1 LRHLNLKNWKKEIAS
16 KSQRVNLGMNLPMSL
31 LIKNGYVYDPLNE
44 VKGEKMDIAIKNGK
58 IVENVNVRK
67 AKVVDASGMV
77 VMPGGVDIHTHIAG
91 SEVNAGRLLRPE
103 DHFQD
108 VEVRT
113 ATTRSGVGHSIPSTF
128 TTGYR
133 YARMGYTM
141 ICNPSMPPLEARHTH
156 EELEDTPIVDKATFP
171 LLGDWWFVLE
181 YLREGMVK
189 ECAAHVAWM
198 ILATKGYAI
207 KIVNPGG
214 VESWGFG
221 RNVKD
226 LDDPVPNFGITPRE
240 IIRGLCK
247 VNDIL
252 GMPHTIH
259 VHTNLLGQPG
269 NYLTAIDT
277 MKCVEDLARGD
288 DPAIHVTHCQFS
300 AFKGDDWSTM
310 RSGAE
315 EISKY
320 VNHHSHVTLD
330 MGQVV
335 FTDTTT
341 MTADGPWQ
349 YTLYELSGNKW
360 INHDVEAETGAGI
373 VPFKYR
379 RKSYVHA
386 TMWSIGLELALLVED
401 PWKVYLTTDHPN
413 GAPFTTYP
421 RIISWLT
428 SGKARERMLKTVSK
442 KARKRSLLPSIDRE
456 FSLYEIAI
464 VTRAGQ
470 AKALGLRNKGHLG
483 VGADADV
490 AIYDANPEKID
501 ASKDYRTVRR
511 AFEKAAYTVKG
522 GEIVAKD
529 DAIVRSVDGKTFW
542 TNLEVSSC
550 LEPDSCP
557 EVLRDLKTRFR
568 EYWTVEFENYFIP
581 ETFLRASAPIP
592 IKPVV

>member
-1 LRHLNLKNWKKEIAS
+1 
-16 KSQRVNLGMNLPMSL
+16 MSL
-31 LIKNGYVYDPLNE
+31 LIKNGFVYDPLNG
-44 VKGEKMDIAIKNGK
+44 VKGEKMDIAVENGK
-58 IVENVNVRK
+58 IVEK
-67 AKVVDASGMV
+67 TKKPKIVDASGMI

-91 SEVNAGRLLRPE
+91 SEVNAGRLFRPE
-103 DHFQD
+103 DHFKD
-108 VEVRT
+108 VEVKT
-113 ATTRSGVGHSIPSTF
+113 AITRSGVGHSVPSTF

-133 YARMGYTM
+133 YTRMGYTM

-181 YLREGMVK
+181 YLREGRIK

-198 ILATKGYAI
+198 ISATKGYAI

-214 VESWGFG
+214 VEAWGFG
-221 RNVKD
+221 RNVKS

-247 VNDIL
+247 VNQIL
-252 GMPHTIH
+252 HMPHTIH
-259 VHTNLLGQPG
+259 VHTNRLGQPG
-269 NYLTAIDT
+269 NYLTTIDT
-277 MKCVEDLARGD
+277 MKCVEDFARGD
-288 DPAIHVTHCQFS
+288 KPVIHITHCQFS
-300 AFKGDDWSTM
+300 AFKGEDWRTM

-315 EISKY
+315 EIAKY
-320 VNHHSHVTLD
+320 VNHHTHVTLD

-360 INHDVEAETGAGI
+360 INHDVETETGAGI
-373 VPFKYR
+373 VPFRYT

-401 PWKVYLTTDHPN
+401 PWKIYLETDHPN

-421 RIISWLT
+421 RLISWLM
-428 SGKARERMLKTVSK
+428 SEKARDATLRRISK
-442 KARKRSLLPSIDRE
+442 RAKKNSLLPNIDRE
-456 FSLYEIAI
+456 YDFYEIAI

-470 AKALGLRNKGHLG
+470 ARALGLRNKGHLG
-483 VGADADV
+483 VGADADI
-490 AIYDANPEKID
+490 AIYDINPEKID
-501 ASKDYRTVRR
+501 PSKDYRTVRR
-511 AFEKAAYTVKG
+511 AFEKTAYTIKD

-529 DAIVRSVDGKTFW
+529 GVIVKSVEGKTFW
-542 TNLEVSSC
+542 TDLEGFSC
-550 LEPDSCP
+550 AENASCP
-557 EVLRDLKTRFR
+557 EILQDLKKRFKD
-568 EYWTVEFENYFIP
+568 YWTVEFENYFIP
-581 ETFLRASAPIP
+581 ERFLKASSPIQ
-592 IKPVV
+592 IKPEV